1 MSSTVTIYP
10 KCPVSSGP
18 SDGSPDAMP
27 SNTHWRGLPVLNER
41 FWNFLRSVTPLTKT
55 GKVVRFFENFFSHYL
70 LEGNGL
76 FGQKDLKLFL
86 SSTPLDSSGRFERKI
101 FIFSSFSTH
110 WTKIAVWS
118 KKSETF
124 FFHYP
129 TDMRCRSGPLFRKLF
144 SPNTQRTHGAVLNE
158 RK

>member
-1 MSSTVTIYP
+1 
-10 KCPVSSGP
+10 
-18 SDGSPDAMP
+18 MP
-27 SNTHWRGLPVLNER
+27 PNTHWRVLPVLNES
-41 FWNFLRSVTPLTKT
+41 FWNFLRSVPPLTKT

-86 SSTPLDSSGRFERKI
+86 SSTPFDSSGRFERKI

-129 TDMRCRSGPLFRKLF
+129 TDMRCWSGPVFWEVFFLHYPLDKRSRF
-144 SPNTQRTHGAVLNE
+144 E
-158 RK
+158 RKKIKKALGKFPKAVDFFSFSWYNKW